1 MTRWS
6 TRGCTRWA
14 RRRRRARPAPSPRCC
29 MPRSQSGPGWFAQP
43 ASRWTD
49 DAHAGTTRRRHAAKG
64 HCPPD
69 HTPASFPIPM
79 KESMPDLREAAL
91 HPQSIAVIGASGNI
105 HEIGGGASPCM
116 QKHGFAGR
124 IYPIDPAHDEVQGL
138 QSDASLAALPE
149 APELALLIVGGD
161 KAVAAVDVGGAGRNP
176 GGQGSG
182 AGPALSAAM

>member
-29 MPRSQSGPGWFAQP
+29 MPRSQSGPGWVAQP

-64 HCPPD
+64 HGPPPGP
-69 HTPASFPIPM
+69 TPASFPIPM
-79 KESMPDLREAAL
+79 KESMSDLRESAL
-91 HPQSIAVIGASGNI
+91 RPQSIAVIGASGNI
-105 HEIGGGASPCM
+105 HEIGGRPIHCM

-138 QSDASLAALPE
+138 QSDASLAALSE
-149 APELALLIVGGD
+149 APEMALLIVVGD
-161 KAVAAVDVGGAGRNP
+161 KAVAAVDDGAARGV
-176 GGQGSG
+176 
-182 AGPALSAAM
+182 